1 MNPRTTGLL
10 AVVLLVLG
18 GIAFFMEQ
26 QREASK
32 APPSDQIFPDL
43 VVAEVDRI
51 EITKQNL
58 TARLEKRSGTWI
70 AVEEGEKPADAKAVD
85 ALLTDLGQLVST
97 DLVSTNAANHAVYE
111 VDDTGIVVKLAEGG
125 KEVAAFIV
133 GKPGPDYNSS
143 YVRPLEKDATYR
155 VPVYLRTKVDRGAQS
170 WRNKTL
176 LDLPQDE
183 VSAYRTTN
191 AEGSTRFERAAEGWR
206 STEPFAGRVEKPEI
220 MGMVLSSVAR
230 IVATGFADTVDA
242 ATAGLTPPE
251 RLLEIEV
258 KDGKKHV
265 IEIGRETAARQTY
278 TRVQGTEDIFL
289 VPVGRWNTVFR
300 KAEEIA
306 VPDAGGSGE
315 AGGAS
320 GAGGA
325 GAAAPAG
332 GTDGTGSTTPPTTG
346 GE

>member
-32 APPSDQIFPDL
+32 AAPSDQIFTDL
-43 VVAEVDRI
+43 VIAEVDRI

-70 AVEEGEKPADAKAVD
+70 AVDEGEKPADTKAVD
-85 ALLTDLGQLVST
+85 ALLADLGQLVST
-97 DLVSTNAANHAVYE
+97 DLVSTNADNHAVYE
-111 VDDTGIVVKLAEGG
+111 VDDTGIVVKLAQRGR
-125 KEVAAFIV
+125 EVAAFIV

-143 YVRPLEKDATYR
+143 YVRPLEKDETYR

-183 VSAYRTTN
+183 VAAYRTTTT
-191 AEGSTRFERAAEGWR
+191 EGSTRFERAADGWR
-206 STEPFAGRVEKPEI
+206 STEPFAGRVEKTDV
-220 MGMVLSSVAR
+220 MGMVLNSVAR

-242 ATAGLTPPE
+242 ATVGLVPPD
-251 RLLEIEV
+251 RLLEIETR
-258 KDGKKHV
+258 DGKKHV
-265 IEIGRETAARQTY
+265 IEIGKENPARQTY
-278 TRVQGTEDIFL
+278 TRVQGTADIFL

-306 VPDAGGSGE
+306 VPDGGGAAGGE
-315 AGGAS
+315 S
-320 GAGGA
+320 GAGA
-325 GAAAPAG
+325 G
-332 GTDGTGSTTPPTTG
+332 TTP
-346 GE
+346 